1 MAAPA
6 RRAQPGEP
14 LAIPAAVWN
23 DLVTM
28 LRERGW
34 EGTLR
39 PGGKSTDRD
48 GLVLVRNSSGQDVD
62 WFGVLAIDG
71 VVYTPEDDESGFL
84 GQPVLDGK
92 KPTEDH
98 RGRFVILLE
107 PIAAGAIG
115 RALVQGLVPVKVD
128 VADEDHE
135 FADVADGECGHLA
148 SGTTGAAQILWKQA
162 GTGTKWA
169 IVRIGLPAPS
179 VEIEVVTNLRYD
191 TETHAFQA
199 KTRTVRVLSADDE
212 SDWTNIVLLT
222 ECDDVAPE

>member
-23 DLVTM
+23 DLVAM
-28 LRERGW
+28 LRERGRD
-34 EGTLR
+34 GTLR
-39 PGGKSTDRD
+39 PGGESAGRG
-48 GLVLVRNSSGQDVD
+48 GLVLVRNASGQDVG
-62 WFGVLAIDG
+62 WFGILGVDG
-71 VVYTPEDDESGFL
+71 VVYTPEDDEAGFL

-92 KPTEDH
+92 KPTQNH
-98 RGRFVILLE
+98 RGRFVIVLE
-107 PIAAGAIG
+107 PVAAGAIG

-135 FADVADGECGHLA
+135 FADVADGECDHLA
-148 SGTTGAAQILWKQA
+148 SGTTGAAQVLWKQA

-169 IVRIGLPAPS
+169 IVRVGLPAPS
-179 VEIEVVTNLRYD
+179 VEVEVVTDLRYD
-191 TETHAFQA
+191 TETHAFQV
-199 KTRTVRVLSADDE
+199 KTRTVRVPWADDE
-212 SDWTNIVLLT
+212 SEWTDVVVLT